1 MKYQDE
7 PTPNLQ
13 EMNKEVDALISNP
26 MILVETETD
35 RNEVIRD
42 FSSGAEL
49 IAFKTKYETLHQVL
63 RDTMEDE
70 GKLNKKCKEMNSEM
84 CLNNAK
90 IQTAI
95 KLTIEYRTENNGIKN
110 EIDEIS
116 DHSEKLLKK
125 EKEMLEK
132 IDKAIIDVANLEN
145 ELEQGKENAKIANGM
160 ALNNK
165 YRKRDEIQKSVQ
177 TKESELTE
185 IRGWN
190 NQSIQEIQV
199 LDTGIKVT

>member
-1 MKYQDE
+1 
-7 PTPNLQ
+7 
-13 EMNKEVDALISNP
+13 
-26 MILVETETD
+26 
-35 RNEVIRD
+35 
-42 FSSGAEL
+42 
-49 IAFKTKYETLHQVL
+49 
-63 RDTMEDE
+63 
-70 GKLNKKCKEMNSEM
+70 
-84 CLNNAK
+84 
-90 IQTAI
+90 
-95 KLTIEYRTENNGIKN
+95 
-110 EIDEIS
+110 
-116 DHSEKLLKK
+116 
-125 EKEMLEK
+125 MLEK

-185 IRGWN
+185 IRGYN